1 MSGAGT
7 RIGRRV
13 FARVLMWSLVFVA
26 GARAAERPWVQAKT
40 PHFTVLTNDG
50 EKAARQWAVQLEQF
64 RRAMQLVLPVPAER
78 VPPVHVLLFR
88 SQRELEAHLPL
99 IAGRPA
105 KFGGIFVRTNDASAL
120 ALALGG
126 DTAEVRQ
133 VIFHEAAHWH
143 LQARDEVQPVWLAEG
158 LAETFSTFEPGE
170 KSAFTFGRPLLPHV
184 ELLRRTELMPFGELF
199 AFSPTSAGYDESRRT
214 GLFYAQL
221 WALVHFLLYGE
232 QSPGA
237 PALAAFLDGLKRA
250 SDPEV
255 AFRQAF
261 GGDYRAIRTQL
272 ANYVKEGRYRRH
284 TYAAAPGAGEAELRV
299 GAAAPGDV
307 ALARGIVLSGVRRSD
322 EAERWLLEAGR
333 LAPDDARVWA
343 QLGYLAGARKDR
355 PAMRT
360 YLERAVAAGSRNAV
374 VFFNLAV
381 SRLPERDDWGAR
393 LGGADVE
400 LLDASAADFRRALA
414 LRPDYVD
421 ACEGLAGIL
430 HVVSQPAAGD
440 ADLLA
445 QALRQRPG
453 SAVLAMGRGVL
464 ELRAGRPAEGRG
476 MLGAALPAAES
487 SEPQI
492 ASLIR
497 AILAAEVLKDD
508 LAAIEAAQARRDF
521 AGMAA
526 IAARAL
532 ERDLA
537 LPNRATMLDLRRRG
551 LDLAELQDGIGLAQ
565 TGRPEDGRLR
575 VEALLAREET
585 HHQVAAEARAFLRA
599 LERSEEAAKA
609 KAEAR
614 RRAER
619 P

>member
-1 MSGAGT
+1 MSAG
-7 RIGRRV
+7 R
-13 FARVLMWSLVFVA
+13 ARGFRGVA
-26 GARAAERPWVQAKT
+26 GAAWLLALLCVTPAGAAERPWVQVKT

-64 RRAMQLVLPVPAER
+64 RRAMQHVLPVPAER
-78 VPPVHVLLFR
+78 VPPVQVLLFR

-126 DTAEVRQ
+126 ETAEVRQ
-133 VIFHEAAHWH
+133 LIFHEAAHWH
-143 LQARDEVQPVWLAEG
+143 LQARDEVQPAWLAEG
-158 LAETFSTFEPGE
+158 LAETFATFEPGE
-170 KSAFTFGRPLLPHV
+170 KGAFTFGRPMLAHV
-184 ELLRRTELMPFGELF
+184 EQLRRTELMPFGELF

-214 GLFYAQL
+214 GLFYAQS

-237 PALAAFLDGLKRA
+237 PALAAFLDGLKRE
-250 SDPEV
+250 SDPET
-255 AFRQAF
+255 AFTRAF
-261 GGDYRAIRTQL
+261 GGDYRAMRTRL

-284 TYAAAPGAGEAELRV
+284 TYAAAPGEIEAELRA
-299 GAAAPGDV
+299 GAAPPAEV
-307 ALARGIVLSGVRRSD
+307 ALARGTVLSGVRRSD
-322 EAERWLLEAGR
+322 DAERWLLEAGR

-355 PAMRT
+355 AAMRA
-360 YLERAVAAGSRNAV
+360 YLERAVAAGTENAV

-381 SRLPERDDWGAR
+381 SRLPDRGDWGAR
-393 LGGADVE
+393 LGGADVA

-430 HVVSQPAAGD
+430 HVVSQPAADDGER
-440 ADLLA
+440 LA
-445 QALRQRPG
+445 RALRQRPG

-464 ELRAGRPAEGRG
+464 ELRAGRSAEGRTI
-476 MLGAALPAAES
+476 LEAALPGAEAS
-487 SEPQI
+487 DPQL
-492 ASLIR
+492 ASLVR
-497 AILAAEVLKDD
+497 AILADEALRSD
-508 LAAIEAAQARRDF
+508 LAAIEAAQGRRDF

-526 IAARAL
+526 IAGRAL
-532 ERDLA
+532 ERDLS
-537 LPNRATMLDLRRRG
+537 LPNRATMTDLRRRG
-551 LDLAELQDGIGLAQ
+551 LDLAELQAAIGLAQ
-565 TGRPEDGRLR
+565 AGRIDDSRR
-575 VEALLAREET
+575 RAEALLARDET
-585 HHQVAAEARAFLRA
+585 HHQVAADTRGFLRA